1 MPTTTDVIDRAAAA
15 EFVER
20 FKDAWRNPDMGRHEA
35 LWREDT
41 VLIQPLMG
49 TLRGRDECRAGFE
62 RLFRQIP
69 DLHAVVHRWSCS
81 DDAIF
86 IEFTLRG
93 RFGGSE
99 LSWSAVDRF
108 TLVDGLIAERVSYFD
123 GAALVA
129 AMATRPRGWRRLL
142 DTRFVPRFER
152 YVHPA
157 TTP

>member
-1 MPTTTDVIDRAAAA
+1 MPDVVDHAAAA

-20 FKDAWRNPDMGRHEA
+20 FTDAWRTPDLDKHEA
-35 LWREDT
+35 LWREDI

-49 TLRGRDECRAGFE
+49 TLRGRDECRSAFE

-69 DLHAVVHRWSCS
+69 DLHAVVHRWSSS

-93 RFGGSE
+93 SFGGGE

-108 TLVDGLIAERVSYFD
+108 TLVDRLIAERVSYFD

-142 DTRFVPRFER
+142 ATRFVPRFER
-152 YVHPA
+152 YVHA
-157 TTP
+157 